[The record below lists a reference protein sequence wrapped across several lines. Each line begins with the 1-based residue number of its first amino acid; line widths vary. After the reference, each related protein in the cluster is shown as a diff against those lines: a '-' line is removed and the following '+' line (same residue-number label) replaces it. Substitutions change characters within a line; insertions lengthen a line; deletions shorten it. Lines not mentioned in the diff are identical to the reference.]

1 MSTLAALTTTVWRVE
16 FPRLSP
22 MFHPIRVKLPNR
34 EKGRN
39 IERNNNSLSIF
50 HPFTRM
56 PPRGARPRVIACV
69 RKAGGETV
77 KLSIR
82 YSPASASEEARGNS
96 ARSIQSLFRLSGFS
110 ERPPV
115 ATRWAV
121 GERTRPRR
129 TSLRSRRPGAPGRRF
144 WAFGANPRAE
154 DGPVNDD
161 KEVTL

>member
-50 HPFTRM
+50 HPFTRL
-56 PPRGARPRVIACV
+56 PPRGARPRVLVCV
-69 RKAGGETV
+69 REAGGETV

-82 YSPASASEEARGNS
+82 YVPVSASEEARGNS
-96 ARSIQSLFRLSGFS
+96 GGWRMTFFQLSEFEGS
-110 ERPPV
+110 
-115 ATRWAV
+115 
-121 GERTRPRR
+121 G
-129 TSLRSRRPGAPGRRF
+129 
-144 WAFGANPRAE
+144 
-154 DGPVNDD
+154 
-161 KEVTL
+161 